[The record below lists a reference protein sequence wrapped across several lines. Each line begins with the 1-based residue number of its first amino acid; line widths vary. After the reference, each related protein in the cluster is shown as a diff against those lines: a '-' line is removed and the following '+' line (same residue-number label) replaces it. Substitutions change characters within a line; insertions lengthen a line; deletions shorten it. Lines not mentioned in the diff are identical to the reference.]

1 MLCNT
6 DLFLADSHGQQALQ
20 FLILWTELPTPI
32 FPRKVELRKQLKL
45 YVTKLPNYMSPGWDL
60 SQKYQSTNTKL
71 FSHGKVMR
79 ADVDKSLFEALR
91 GQKRY

>member
-1 MLCNT
+1 MLLST
-6 DLFLADSHGQQALQ
+6 DLLLADSYGQQVLL
-20 FLILWTELPTPI
+20 FLILWIELPTPI

-45 YVTKLPNYMSPGWDL
+45 YVTKLPNYMSPGWDV

-79 ADVDKSLFEALR
+79 ADVDKSLFEALWC
-91 GQKRY
+91 QKR

>member
-1 MLCNT
+1 MLLST
-6 DLFLADSHGQQALQ
+6 DLLLADSYGQQVLL
-20 FLILWTELPTPI
+20 FLILWIELPTSI

-45 YVTKLPNYMSPGWDL
+45 YVTKLPNYMSPGWDV

-79 ADVDKSLFEALR
+79 ADVDKSLFEALW
-91 GQKRY
+91 GQKR